1 MTHSAIRI
9 PPSVFSSPLLQSP
22 SPARP
27 SPAMKYL
34 DYPLLTQLSDSLSS
48 DTSSDLRVHARFEA
62 YSVKPVGKEKRAFK
76 EREEAYMSEQEGMD
90 ESVSLPSTTRS
101 C

>member
-1 MTHSAIRI
+1 MTPSAIRI
-9 PPSVFSSPLLQSP
+9 SSPSSFLLISP
-22 SPARP
+22 SP

-90 ESVSLPSTTRS
+90 ESVSPPGNMCSR
-101 C
+101 

>member
-9 PPSVFSSPLLQSP
+9 PLSVFSSPLISP
-22 SPARP
+22 PLP
-27 SPAMKYL
+27 PPPPAMKYL

-90 ESVSLPSTTRS
+90 ESVSLPSTTSS